1 MTADL
6 KILSDPSLSGRVKR
20 GINLHST
27 AQLMQDVVHCG
38 LITQGQLMGD
48 IVGRYVTGGVRDDT
62 MKKYMDG
69 VSGGSG
75 TGTLSNEN
83 T

>member
-48 IVGRYVTGGVRDDT
+48 IVGRYVTGGVLDDT